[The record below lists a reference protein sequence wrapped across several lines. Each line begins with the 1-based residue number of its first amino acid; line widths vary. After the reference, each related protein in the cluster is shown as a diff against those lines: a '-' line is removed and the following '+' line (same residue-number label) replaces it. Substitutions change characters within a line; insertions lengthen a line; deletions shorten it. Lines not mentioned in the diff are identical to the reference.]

1 MEIVFKT
8 SGGGNLLF
16 SVGEIGALLK
26 FKGLF

>member
-8 SGGGNLLF
+8 SGAENLLF
-16 SVGEIGALLK
+16 WTCEIGALLK